1 MAYDRADWHY
11 GGDFPDDVPDENGA
25 THIGM
30 FLAWAIN
37 NNLEGDL
44 HREDSIE
51 ALTSVR
57 ERQMTGRYFLINE
70 CDEKFWEEDL
80 NDLGNAFAGEYY
92 GLNEVG
98 LYFADYADVLCEG
111 NNKRFY
117 YVEDTWENYNKLAP
131 IVSRRFEEWKAK
143 NA

>member
-11 GGDFPDDVPDENGA
+11 GGEFPDDVPDENGA

-44 HREDSIE
+44 HRDDSVE
-51 ALTSVR
+51 ALADVR
-57 ERQMTGRYFLINE
+57 QRRITGRDFLINE

-80 NDLGNAFAGEYY
+80 NDLGNAFAQEYY
-92 GLNEVG
+92 SGETT
-98 LYFADYADVLCEG
+98 LYYDDYIETLCDG
-111 NNKRFY
+111 DGDKIY
-117 YVEDTWENYNKLAP
+117 YVADTWENYDKLAP
-131 IVSRRFEEWKAK
+131 VISQRFAEWQSK
-143 NA
+143 NL

>member
-11 GGDFPDDVPDENGA
+11 GGDFPADVPDENGA

-37 NNLEGDL
+37 NDFAGEL

-51 ALTSVR
+51 ALADVR
-57 ERQMTGRYFLINE
+57 ERRITGRDFLINE

-80 NDLGNAFAGEYY
+80 NDLGNAFARDYY
-92 GLNEVG
+92 GGENI
-98 LYFADYADVLCEG
+98 LYYEDYIDALCDG
-111 NNKRFY
+111 DGSQIY
-117 YVEDTWENYNKLAP
+117 YVEDTWENYDKLAP
-131 IVSRRFEEWKAK
+131 VISRRFEEWKSK
-143 NA
+143 NH